1 MKQIQQ
7 GYPIKLVIPSEG
19 AGYEIEVSALMKT
32 SQNKADARKFLDW
45 LLTPTAAKLY
55 GERAELSTV
64 PGSKPPPEVLAT
76 GMPADPSTD
85 LTDYLRGP
93 FPECPVGTA
102 TDLGAVEI
110 VATDPIGGADP
121 TPTKGWKYS
130 TGSGEFIINDS
141 STSASDQG
149 PYDEF

>member
-1 MKQIQQ
+1 
-7 GYPIKLVIPSEG
+7 L
-19 AGYEIEVSALMKT
+19 
-32 SQNKADARKFLDW
+32 
-45 LLTPTAAKLY
+45 
-55 GERAELSTV
+55 
-64 PGSKPPPEVLAT
+64 
-76 GMPADPSTD
+76 PADPSTD